1 MDDGALER
9 AAFMAS
15 KSIVS
20 TVSAAFEFDG
30 ELEIRMRPLAD
41 DAALINASLR
51 FILIGPR
58 ESAVVANG
66 YAVRRIDSSSMKL
79 MVNYCTCLQA
89 T

>member
-20 TVSAAFEFDG
+20 VSAAAFEFDG
-30 ELEIRMRPLAD
+30 EEIRMRPPLAD
-41 DAALINASLR
+41 DAARINASLR
-51 FILIGPR
+51 FILIGPS

-66 YAVRRIDSSSMKL
+66 YAVRRIDNSSMKL
-79 MVNYCTCLQA
+79 MVDYCTV
-89 T
+89 